1 MKNGHCIGK
10 TMKKKVL
17 SILLCVALT
26 AGILFTNQS
35 IKAEEKESL
44 DITSDLESMD
54 YSDYEEIKTPAD
66 MDKLSYVVDGK
77 YYLSADIDM
86 SQYEGTYKPVTG
98 FKGVLDG
105 RGHVIKNLRTA
116 VIDTIVGNATVR
128 DVKIEGAYREDSDA
142 GLLVNKISLSSS
154 AGEAEVL
161 IENVETEGKIAN
173 NGYSG
178 GICYSATTNKS
189 GQKIDIRNSQ
199 IKIET
204 TCNYSNYVKIG
215 GIVGYAHAIANSTI
229 SISRCVSSGTITNKY
244 DGSVGGIVGDST
256 NVQIENCYSNMTI
269 FGGNGNVGGIVGHSS
284 GTSTIQNCLSDCYV
298 SGGDAGGLVGTNNG
312 SLSINSSV
320 SLAEKIKG
328 RDSVGAVI
336 GKENG
341 TTTLDKVFTYSK
353 LYDEVNRTY
362 LTDQQATA
370 LTAMQ
375 LTEESAF
382 SGLDFEST
390 FACVPGVNRDRIL
403 LKQLAEYFTTD
414 APIIEVE
421 NTTANSKTVTMRSMS
436 EDAKIYFTNGA
447 GPATI
452 ESTLYSDPIVVDQN
466 TYFNAIAIVDGYG
479 ASVPQEAQAEFKV
492 EAPAASIEQG
502 TYQNAISVDLTCN
515 TEGATI
521 YYTTD
526 GTTPTTRS
534 TLYTGTPISFESNGV
549 YTINAIAVKSGWTS
563 SDELVKN
570 YEINI
575 PPVILDDPINTNIGN
590 GSTVENT
597 TDNSSIGNDST
608 VENTMDN
615 SSTKVATI
623 TKPSK
628 VTGVKVKKKNTKQIT
643 SKSRYNL
650 SWGKVKGADGYEIQG
665 YVSSVY
671 RHTFTTKNLKI
682 KTIKKNSL
690 KNQRI
695 YWLKIYP
702 NAPEENIVSK
712 VRVRAYKVINGKR
725 VYGRYSSWKTIL
737 PSKQVKKWQREST

>member
-35 IKAEEKESL
+35 IKAEEKETL
-44 DITSDLESMD
+44 DTTSDLESVD

-173 NGYSG
+173 AGYNG

-189 GQKIDIRNSQ
+189 GQKIAIRNSQ
-199 IKIET
+199 VKIEKT
-204 TCNYSNYVKIG
+204 SYYNDKTG
-215 GIVGYAHAIANSTI
+215 GIVGYADAIANSTI

-244 DGSVGGIVGDST
+244 DGRVGGIVGDST

-269 FGGNGNVGGIVGHSS
+269 FGENGDVGGIVGYSF

-328 RDSVGAVI
+328 SYSAGAVI
-336 GKENG
+336 GEEYG

-421 NTTANSKTVTMRSMS
+421 NTTANSKTVTMRSVS
-436 EDAKIYFTNGA
+436 PDAKIYFTNGA

-452 ESTLYSDPIVVDQN
+452 ESTLYSDPIVVDRN
-466 TYFNAIAIVDGYG
+466 TYFNAIAVVDGYG
-479 ASVPQEAQAEFKV
+479 TSVSQEAQAEFKV
-492 EAPAASIEQG
+492 EAPVASVEQG

-515 TEGATI
+515 TDGAAI

-563 SDELVKN
+563 SDELVK
-570 YEINI
+570 YYGINI
-575 PPVILDDPINTNIGN
+575 PTVIPDAPSDTNPGN
-590 GSTVENT
+590 DSTVRNT
-597 TDNSSIGNDST
+597 TDNSSAKVTT
-608 VENTMDN
+608 V
-615 SSTKVATI
+615 
-623 TKPSK
+623 TKPGK
-628 VTGVKVKKKNTKQIT
+628 VTGVKVKKKNAKKIT
-643 SKSRYNL
+643 EKSRYSL
-650 SWGKVKGADGYEIQG
+650 SWKKVKGASGYEVQIFNN
-665 YVSSVY
+665 YVY
-671 RHTFTTKNLKI
+671 RRTCGTEKINKRVTK
-682 KTIKKNSL
+682 TSL
-690 KNQRI
+690 KNRKI
-695 YWLKIYP
+695 YWYEILPTQPKP
-702 NAPEENIVSK
+702 TFETK
-712 VRVRAYKVINGKR
+712 VRVRAYKMVNGNR
-725 VYGRYSSWKTIL
+725 IYGSYSSWKTIL
-737 PSKQVKKWQREST
+737 SPKQVKKLQRLEL

>member
-44 DITSDLESMD
+44 DTTSDLESVD

-128 DVKIEGAYREDSDA
+128 DVKIEGAYREDSHA
-142 GLLVNKISLSSS
+142 GLLVNEISLSSS

-173 NGYSG
+173 NEDSG
-178 GICYSATTNKS
+178 GICHYASTGKS
-189 GQKIDIRNSQ
+189 GQKIAIRNCCC
-199 IKIET
+199 KIEID
-204 TCNYSNYVKIG
+204 SFGEIG
-215 GIVGYAHAIANSTI
+215 GIVGHADAIANSAI
-229 SISRCVSSGTITNKY
+229 SISKCASLSMTKEGTR
-244 DGSVGGIVGDST
+244 VGGIVGWLRNT
-256 NVQIENCYSNMTI
+256 KIENCYSNMTI
-269 FGGNGNVGGIVGHSS
+269 DSSNYDPSSVGGIIGYSS

-298 SGGDAGGLVGTNNG
+298 SGTYAGGLVGRNNG

-328 RDSVGAVI
+328 RYSVGAVI
-336 GKENG
+336 GEENG

-563 SDELVKN
+563 SDELVKK

-575 PPVILDDPINTNIGN
+575 PPVIPDDPINTNIGN

-650 SWGKVKGADGYEIQG
+650 SWGKVKGVDGYEIQG

-671 RHTFTTKNLKI
+671 RHTFITKNLKI

>member
-1 MKNGHCIGK
+1 
-10 TMKKKVL
+10 MKKKVL

-44 DITSDLESMD
+44 DTTSDLESVD

-244 DGSVGGIVGDST
+244 DEYDGSVGGIVGDST

-269 FGGNGNVGGIVGHSS
+269 FGGNGNVGGIVGYSS
-284 GTSTIQNCLSDCYV
+284 DTSTIQNCLSDCYV
-298 SGGDAGGLVGTNNG
+298 SGGDAGGLVGNNFG

-336 GKENG
+336 GEEYG

-390 FACVPGVNRDRIL
+390 FACVSGVNRDRIL
-403 LKQLAEYFTTD
+403 LKQLAEYFATD

-492 EAPAASIEQG
+492 EAPASSIEQG

-575 PPVILDDPINTNIGN
+575 PPVIPDDPINTNIGN

-671 RHTFTTKNLKI
+671 RRSLTTKNIKI

-695 YWLKIYP
+695 SWWKIHP
-702 NAPEENIVSK
+702 NAIEENIVSK

-725 VYGRYSSWKTIL
+725 VYGSYSSWKTIL

>member
-35 IKAEEKESL
+35 IKAEEKETL
-44 DITSDLESMD
+44 DTTSDLESVD

-86 SQYEGTYKPVTG
+86 SKYEGTYKPVTG

-128 DVKIEGAYREDSDA
+128 DVKIEGAYREDSGA
-142 GLLVNKISLSSS
+142 GLLVNEISLSSS

-161 IENVETEGKIAN
+161 IEDVKTEGKIADVY
-173 NGYSG
+173 GGG
-178 GICYSATTNKS
+178 GICYYATTNKS
-189 GQKIDIRNSQ
+189 GQKIAIRNSQ
-199 IKIET
+199 
-204 TCNYSNYVKIG
+204 VKIDTTYSISHFGDENNG
-215 GIVGYAHAIANSTI
+215 GIVGNAHAIANSTI
-229 SISRCVSSGTITNKY
+229 SISRCVSSGTAKVGY
-244 DGSVGGIVGDST
+244 GDRLGGIVGDST
-256 NVQIENCYSNMTI
+256 NVQIEKCYSNMTI
-269 FGGNGNVGGIVGHSS
+269 CGGGASGVGGIIGYSS

-298 SGGDAGGLVGTNNG
+298 SGGYVGGLVGKNNG

-328 RDSVGAVI
+328 RVSVGAVI

-421 NTTANSKTVTMRSMS
+421 NTTANSKTVTMRSVS
-436 EDAKIYFTNGA
+436 PDAKIYFTNGA

-452 ESTLYSDPIVVDQN
+452 ESTLYSDPIVVDRN
-466 TYFNAIAIVDGYG
+466 TYFNAIAVVDGYG
-479 ASVPQEAQAEFKV
+479 TSVPQEAQAEFKV
-492 EAPAASIEQG
+492 EAPVASVEQG

-515 TEGATI
+515 TDGAAI

-563 SDELVKN
+563 SDELVK
-570 YEINI
+570 YYGINI
-575 PPVILDDPINTNIGN
+575 PTVIPDAPSDTNPGN
-590 GSTVENT
+590 DSTVRNT
-597 TDNSSIGNDST
+597 TDNSSAKVTT
-608 VENTMDN
+608 V
-615 SSTKVATI
+615 
-623 TKPSK
+623 TKPGK
-628 VTGVKVKKKNTKQIT
+628 VTGVKVKKKNAKKIT
-643 SKSRYNL
+643 EKSRYSL
-650 SWGKVKGADGYEIQG
+650 SWKKVKGASGYEVQIFNN
-665 YVSSVY
+665 YVY
-671 RHTFTTKNLKI
+671 RRTCGTEKINKRVTK
-682 KTIKKNSL
+682 TSL
-690 KNQRI
+690 KNRKI
-695 YWLKIYP
+695 YWYEILPTQPKP
-702 NAPEENIVSK
+702 TFETK
-712 VRVRAYKVINGKR
+712 VRVRAYKMVNGNR
-725 VYGRYSSWKTIL
+725 IYGSYSSWKTIL
-737 PSKQVKKWQREST
+737 SPKQVKKLQRLEL

>member
-44 DITSDLESMD
+44 DTTSDLESVD

-128 DVKIEGAYREDSDA
+128 DVKIEGAYREDSGA

-161 IENVETEGKIAN
+161 IEDVKAEGKIVNA
-173 NGYSG
+173 GSDG
-178 GICYSATTNKS
+178 GICCYATTNKS
-189 GQKIDIRNSQ
+189 GQKIAIRNSQ

-204 TCNYSNYVKIG
+204 TSGYSAIKG

-229 SISRCVSSGTITNKY
+229 SISRCVSLGTA
-244 DGSVGGIVGDST
+244 DEEGADRLGGIVGDST

-269 FGGNGNVGGIVGHSS
+269 FGGYGYEGGIVGHSS

-298 SGGDAGGLVGTNNG
+298 SGGYVGGLVGGNNG

-575 PPVILDDPINTNIGN
+575 PPVIPDDPINTNIGN

-643 SKSRYNL
+643 YKSRYNL
-650 SWGKVKGADGYEIQG
+650 SWAKVKGADGYEIQG

-671 RHTFTTKNLKI
+671 RRSLTTKNIKI

-695 YWLKIYP
+695 YWCKIYP

-712 VRVRAYKVINGKR
+712 VRVRAYKVINGKKI
-725 VYGRYSSWKTIL
+725 YGSYSSWKTIL
-737 PSKQVKKWQREST
+737 PSKQVKKLQREMAG